1 MLLKHVMLC
10 KVVLGPHQQAGGASA
25 EIASKDKMKKVLI
38 KCLAFRLQEESS
50 VKKNNKRDLDV
61 FWRMNYEGGQVGILS
76 VSQ

>member
-1 MLLKHVMLC
+1 
-10 KVVLGPHQQAGGASA
+10 
-25 EIASKDKMKKVLI
+25 MKKVLI

-61 FWRMNYEGGQVGILS
+61 FWRMNYEGGQVSILS